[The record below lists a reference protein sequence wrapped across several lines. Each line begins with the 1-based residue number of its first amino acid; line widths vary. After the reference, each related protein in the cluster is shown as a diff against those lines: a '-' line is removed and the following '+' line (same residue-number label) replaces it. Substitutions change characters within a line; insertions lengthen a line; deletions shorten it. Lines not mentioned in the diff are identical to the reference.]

1 MGLDIVAIS
10 KAVPV
15 ECHGGDACDET
26 HFQFCPHPN
35 KRREGLNLGCHVVGR
50 GGRSMGFGA
59 GTYAGYD
66 AWRRELCLLAL
77 GVEPEEVWEHPRRF
91 RGKQFVEL
99 VDFPDSVGPCIG
111 PMTSKKLYGDFAAF
125 ARRAKE
131 YYAKPNSLRPQ
142 SSVPIST
149 RAKGKKSRINQAGLH
164 SAAQLANA
172 VGGGLASVDSDDL
185 AWMQE
190 VYDDFR
196 KAFRLASNGGFVMF
210 C

>member
-1 MGLDIVAIS
+1 M
-10 KAVPV
+10 
-15 ECHGGDACDET
+15 
-26 HFQFCPHPN
+26 
-35 KRREGLNLGCHVVGR
+35 
-50 GGRSMGFGA
+50 
-59 GTYAGYD
+59 
-66 AWRRELCLLAL
+66 
-77 GVEPEEVWEHPRRF
+77 
-91 RGKQFVEL
+91 EL